1 MGNMT
6 KDDEL
11 HRLVRS
17 MTPSEKRQFTLHA
30 RRHLRNPQYLRLFM
44 ALDKQESYDPAIIR
58 KSFAGSATERHM
70 SELRHTLLEE
80 LLECLER
87 LPSLSGIESRL
98 QRELKSI
105 TFLASRSCMVT
116 AERRLRRALAVAE
129 AHELPTMMLDLCAT
143 ERMVAFDSPRALRA
157 VLEREQI
164 ALALAQD
171 AIRAQADLEQAI
183 DEATSSETPRNLSI
197 SDGLDLRDVTSV
209 LGRIRV
215 LHAHMLRA
223 SCRHDVATF
232 LRTYQ
237 DFESVID
244 HFPAI
249 AEAHD
254 VDVMLARRDAWYE
267 AQLLGCDMLRPSEQQ
282 SLRLPM
288 SPRHDVAQ
296 KILLA
301 VDHVVSGDFDRAIR
315 DVHRI
320 IDDPQRKLLH
330 RRWTAQGI
338 LISIAAHVL
347 RGDRRIVPYLVRN
360 ALRTEERKLRFT
372 SRELQFLRFAM
383 TKRNI
388 KPPQLSAEQNDHG
401 PVLPRILQLVVDHKS
416 STTGSASRS
425 RSVQF
430 VNTIVLLAD
439 HY

>member
-1 MGNMT
+1 
-6 KDDEL
+6 
-11 HRLVRS
+11 

-44 ALDKQESYDPAIIR
+44 ALDRQESYDPVAIR
-58 KSFAGSATERHM
+58 KAFAGSATERHL
-70 SELRHTLLEE
+70 SELRHSLLEE

-98 QRELKSI
+98 QRDLASI
-105 TFLASRSCMVT
+105 TFLASRSCMAT

-129 AHELPTMMLDLCAT
+129 AHELPTMMLDLCAI

-164 ALALAQD
+164 ALSLAQD
-171 AIRAQADLEQAI
+171 AIRAQADLEEAI
-183 DEATSSETPRNLSI
+183 EVATSSETPRITSH

-215 LHAHMLRA
+215 LHARILRA
-223 SCRHDVATF
+223 SSRHDIDAF
-232 LRTYQ
+232 QKTYQ
-237 DFESVID
+237 ELESVIMT
-244 HFPAI
+244 HPSV

-254 VDVMLARRDAWYE
+254 VDVMLARRDVWYE
-267 AQLLGCDMLRPSEQQ
+267 GQLLGCDIPRPSEQQ

-288 SPRHDVAQ
+288 SPRHDIAQ

-301 VDHVVSGDFDRAIR
+301 IDHVVSGDFDRAIR
-315 DVHRI
+315 DVHLI
-320 IDDPQRKLLH
+320 IDDPQNKLIH

-338 LISIAAHVL
+338 LISISAHVL

-360 ALRTEERKLRFT
+360 ALRTEDRKLRFT
-372 SRELQFLRFAM
+372 PLELQFLRYAM
-383 TKRNI
+383 TKRNMPAP
-388 KPPQLSAEQNDHG
+388 KLSTEQKDCG
-401 PVLPRILQLVVDHKS
+401 PVLPRILQLVVDNKS
-416 STTGSASRS
+416 NVTGSASRS

-430 VNTIVLLAD
+430 VNRIVLLAD
-439 HY
+439 RY